1 MKMTNFT
8 EISSN
13 ETLDLDCPVYTETSD
28 EWIDFWN
35 FWVGGVFQ
43 SFVAIPG
50 FIAVFR
56 GLPMV
61 TIVLGQLFFG
71 VSLR

>member
-1 MKMTNFT
+1 MHSISKRITCIAE
-8 EISSN
+8 EIPSN

-50 FIAVFR
+50 FIGKIFN
-56 GLPMV
+56 
-61 TIVLGQLFFG
+61 TSVL
-71 VSLR
+71 

>member
-1 MKMTNFT
+1 MMNVTAE
-8 EISSN
+8 EIPSN
-13 ETLDLDCPVYTETSD
+13 YTLDLDCSVYTETSD

-50 FIAVFR
+50 FIGKIFNTLISSYRVKNTADCIFD
-56 GLPMV
+56 
-61 TIVLGQLFFG
+61 
-71 VSLR
+71 